1 MCWGWSP
8 WPPEPRTGATV
19 LPPDDPI
26 WASCYGHLSSYCLG
40 QAVFR
45 CRASPVCMLE
55 VQICAKNLFKRLWKN
70 IYMQCVIGIINLLYF
85 MYIPTIPEQNMKNTN
100 TKINLPA
107 RLISVSEIQCIDKIL
122 QLLITISL
130 KEIQPIQTII
140 DYSQSLVT
148 RHLNTYNFIISY
160 SKSLFIVQM

>member
-1 MCWGWSP
+1 
-8 WPPEPRTGATV
+8 
-19 LPPDDPI
+19 
-26 WASCYGHLSSYCLG
+26 
-40 QAVFR
+40 
-45 CRASPVCMLE
+45 MLE

-148 RHLNTYNFIISY
+148 RHLNTYNYLLFLCKDSIWFLTWQPSTRCRRNDTRNRMC
-160 SKSLFIVQM
+160 SKYL

>member
-1 MCWGWSP
+1 
-8 WPPEPRTGATV
+8 
-19 LPPDDPI
+19 
-26 WASCYGHLSSYCLG
+26 
-40 QAVFR
+40 
-45 CRASPVCMLE
+45 
-55 VQICAKNLFKRLWKN
+55 
-70 IYMQCVIGIINLLYF
+70 
-85 MYIPTIPEQNMKNTN
+85 MYIPTIPEQNINNTN

-107 RLISVSEIQCIDKIL
+107 RLISASEIQCIDKIL

>member
-1 MCWGWSP
+1 
-8 WPPEPRTGATV
+8 
-19 LPPDDPI
+19 
-26 WASCYGHLSSYCLG
+26 
-40 QAVFR
+40 
-45 CRASPVCMLE
+45 
-55 VQICAKNLFKRLWKN
+55 
-70 IYMQCVIGIINLLYF
+70 MQCVIGIINLLYF